1 MCVQLECCTDDIKM
15 PRQHRTVQCT
25 ICKRWMR
32 SDNLKSHAKT
42 HTDLLDLSEEKLQ
55 EELRLRHEIQQ
66 AKEEKRQHVV
76 ESA

>member
-1 MCVQLECCTDDIKM
+1 
-15 PRQHRTVQCT
+15 
-25 ICKRWMR
+25 MR